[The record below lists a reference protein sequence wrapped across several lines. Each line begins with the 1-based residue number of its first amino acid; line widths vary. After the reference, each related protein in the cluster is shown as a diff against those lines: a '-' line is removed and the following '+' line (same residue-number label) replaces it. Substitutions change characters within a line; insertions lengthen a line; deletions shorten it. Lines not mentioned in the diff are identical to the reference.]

1 MNDLKC
7 EQVLIVDDEDYA
19 RELLITMLEEM
30 GFEVVIARDGFEGL
44 DVFSAAAASFRAC
57 IVDLN
62 MPGMAGLE
70 LLDRIRERDTDVPVL
85 LVSGY
90 SRHEVR
96 QKEAQSGNVSF
107 LQKPFTRDQF
117 QSAFQARLAV

>member
-1 MNDLKC
+1 MNDVKRDR
-7 EQVLIVDDEDYA
+7 VLIVDDEDYA
-19 RELLITMLEEM
+19 RELLISMLEEM
-30 GFEVVIARDGFEGL
+30 GFEAVIARDGFEGL
-44 DVFSAAAASFRAC
+44 DVFSDAAANFRAC

-70 LLDRIRERDTDVPVL
+70 LLDLIRERDTDVPVL

-96 QKEAQSGNVSF
+96 QKEAKSGNVSF

-117 QSAFQARLAV
+117 QSAFQARLAG